1 MLNMKVTSISCNLK
15 NCSGTNMESNK
26 VHIKYPL
33 TINEFSGTVVQEG
46 DYTQYIGQLVRQVL
60 LTNPGER
67 INRPDF
73 GCGIKQMVFMPL
85 NEATGSVTQV
95 MIYQALEKWLGSVIE
110 VDQVQVAVENTSL
123 LIDIAY
129 TVRSLGQRQY
139 LNMEV
144 PV

>member
-1 MLNMKVTSISCNLK
+1 
-15 NCSGTNMESNK
+15 
-26 VHIKYPL
+26 YAR
-33 TINEFSGTVVQEG
+33 
-46 DYTQYIGQLVRQVL
+46 YIAQLVRQVL

-85 NEATGSVTQV
+85 NEATAGVTQV
-95 MIYQALEKWLGSVIE
+95 MIFQALEKWLGSVIA
-110 VDQVQVAVENTSL
+110 VDQVRVSAENSSL
-123 LIDIAY
+123 IIDIAY
-129 TVRSLGQRQY
+129 TVRFLGQRIF